1 MKFGILYEHQLPRP
15 WGPDSEYWRFQE
27 ALDQVELADKVGV
40 DYVWEVEHH
49 FLEEFAHS
57 SAPEIFLAGCSQRTR
72 QIRLGHGIVALPTP
86 YNHPARVAERISTLD
101 LISNGRVEFGTGET
115 SSDAELFAFHVPREE
130 KQAMWR
136 ESLEVVTRMLVEE
149 PFRGHQGKYLNFP
162 VRNVIP
168 KPRQKPHP
176 PLWVA
181 CSRLETIKLAAR
193 LGLGALTFGFV
204 SPEEARKWSDE
215 YYRILAEEC
224 EPIGSVI
231 NPNIAFTIL
240 FLCDRDRERAQRIG
254 VENLFFLTY
263 SFGHHYLY
271 GEHEPG
277 KTDVWAKYRS
287 TPGAGVG
294 VEGTRAAIIGT
305 PQDAREGLR
314 IWRDTGLD
322 QVILLTQCG
331 NMPHE
336 ATCQS
341 LELLAQEVM
350 PEFKEEE
357 KNRLREKAERVAP
370 IIEQAMKR
378 KKASRV
384 PTNDGP
390 TIIKAVGGY
399 GGIIPGMNDK
409 SS

>member
-294 VEGTRAAIIGT
+294 VEGTSAAIIGT